1 MDNVCRIIFL
11 KTADP
16 KLNLFNSHKRY
27 VRNQG
32 EGDNIIFLPLEV
44 LIVWDYNLRL
54 SSQGPRK
61 KKYYAHCFQASY
73 HKLYHYIKVPYNT
86 RSD

>member
-1 MDNVCRIIFL
+1 M

-61 KKYYAHCFQASY
+61 KSITRVVFKQATTN
-73 HKLYHYIKVPYNT
+73 YIIILKFHITHAPT
-86 RSD
+86 S